1 MTNNENPQ
9 TEAERTAV
17 TQPTV
22 VSGHGYPANRDETSP
37 APTGWHASGAT
48 SSAPGSLGTLEEV
61 SRETSR

>member
-1 MTNNENPQ
+1 MKDNENPQ

-22 VSGHGYPANRDETSP
+22 VSGHGYPANRVEVSP
-37 APTGWHASGAT
+37 SPTGWHASGPT
-48 SSAPGSLGTLEEV
+48 STTPGSRGTLEEV

>member
-22 VSGHGYPANRDETSP
+22 VPGHGYPANRVETSP
-37 APTGWHASGAT
+37 SPTGWHASGPT
-48 SSAPGSLGTLEEV
+48 STNPGSLGTLKEV

>member
-1 MTNNENPQ
+1 MTDNENPQ

-22 VSGHGYPANRDETSP
+22 VSGHGYPANRVEVSP
-37 APTGWHASGAT
+37 SPTGWHASGPT
-48 SSAPGSLGTLEEV
+48 STTPGSRGTLEEV

>member
-1 MTNNENPQ
+1 MTNDDNPQ

-22 VSGHGYPANRDETSP
+22 VSGHGYPANRSEVSP
-37 APTGWHASGAT
+37 SPTGWHASGPSAT
-48 SSAPGSLGTLEEV
+48 TPGSLGQLEEV

>member
-22 VSGHGYPANRDETSP
+22 VSGHGYPANRVEQSP
-37 APTGWHASGAT
+37 SPTGWHASGAT
-48 SSAPGSLGTLEEV
+48 STAPGSLGTLEEV

>member
-17 TQPTV
+17 THPTV
-22 VSGHGYPANRDETSP
+22 VSGHGYPAHRAEQSP
-37 APTGWHASGAT
+37 SPTGWHASGPT
-48 SSAPGSLGTLEEV
+48 STTPGSLGTLEEV

>member
-1 MTNNENPQ
+1 MTNNDNPQ

-22 VSGHGYPANRDETSP
+22 VSGHGYPANRAEVSP
-37 APTGWHASGAT
+37 SPTGWHASGAT
-48 SSAPGSLGTLEEV
+48 ATSPGALGALEEV

>member
-22 VSGHGYPANRDETSP
+22 VSGHGYPADRAEVSP
-37 APTGWHASGAT
+37 SPTGWHASGPKST
-48 SSAPGSLGTLEEV
+48 APGSLGTLEEV